1 MNSITPLDHQEL
13 NKHLGVINR
22 QGPYKG
28 SNAQESLDFVMAM
41 SNFGQQVSVFF
52 IEDGVFQLLNNQAA
66 STIERKQFTKGFAAL
81 EFYDV
86 ENIYVCAN
94 SLEERGLR
102 ANDLVIDAIAVTNE
116 ELSDLLQAHKQ
127 VINF

>member
-1 MNSITPLDHQEL
+1 MNTIMQTDHQEL
-13 NKHLGVINR
+13 NTHLGVINR
-22 QGPYKG
+22 QGPYMG
-28 SNAQESLDFVMAM
+28 SNAQESLDLVMAM

-52 IEDGVFQLLNNQAA
+52 LDDGVFQLLNNQSA
-66 STIERKQFTKGFAAL
+66 SAIERKQFTKGFAAL

-86 ENIYVCAN
+86 ENIYVCAT
-94 SLEERGLR
+94 SLEERGLS
-102 ANDLVIDAIAVTNE
+102 ASDLIIGAIVVGKD

>member
-1 MNSITPLDHQEL
+1 M
-13 NKHLGVINR
+13 
-22 QGPYKG
+22 G
-28 SNAQESLDFVMAM
+28 SNAQESLDFLMAM

-52 IEDGVFQLLNNQAA
+52 IDDGVFQLLNNQSA
-66 STIERKQFTKGFAAL
+66 SAIERKQFTKGFAAL
-81 EFYDV
+81 EFYDI

-102 ANDLVIDAIAVTNE
+102 LNDLVIDAIVVTSD
-116 ELSDLLQAHKQ
+116 ELSHLLQAHKQ